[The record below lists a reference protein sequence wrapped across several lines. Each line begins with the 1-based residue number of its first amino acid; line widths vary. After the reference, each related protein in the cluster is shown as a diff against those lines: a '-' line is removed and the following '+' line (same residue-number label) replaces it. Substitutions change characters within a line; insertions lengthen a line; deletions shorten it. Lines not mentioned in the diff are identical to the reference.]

1 MKDIRNSNF
10 EALRIIAILM
20 ITAYHY
26 VVHGVGNMAIGGGN
40 VLYIS
45 SLWGK
50 AGVDIFCLLTGYM
63 LVTKENV
70 NYKRLVNVELQI
82 LFYTFLGLGVGLLLG
97 KSVGIG
103 SLLKTF
109 MPVTFEHYWYMTAY
123 VIVFLLSPYFN
134 TLIKTFDK
142 KTFERLL
149 IIFFVVWCIIPFFTL
164 RENNGLF
171 WSQLIWFVVMYFTGA
186 YIRLMEPRFTKR
198 FYIHILWISNVLLV
212 LSVISI
218 GWLAGYNERFAHY
231 IVYFRWSNSPL
242 IVMICVAMMRL
253 AAMAKFRS
261 VGWINFLASLVLGIY
276 LFQENI
282 FFQEICWH
290 DWFNN
295 SIPST
300 VFLQIIHVIT
310 SVACVCVLGGLIEFL
325 RIQLFKLLRLSK

>member
-1 MKDIRNSNF
+1 MQETRNSNF
-10 EALRIIAILM
+10 EVLRLIAILM

-26 VVHGVGNMAIGGGN
+26 VVHGISDMVIGGGN
-40 VLYIS
+40 VLYVS

-50 AGVDIFCLLTGYM
+50 AGVNLFCILTGYL
-63 LVTKENV
+63 LVNKDVV
-70 NYKRLVNVELQI
+70 NYKRLKNIEFQI
-82 LFYTFLGLGVGLLLG
+82 LFYTLLGLGVGLFLG
-97 KSVGIG
+97 KYIG
-103 SLLKTF
+103 FGVLLQTF
-109 MPVTFEHYWYMTAY
+109 MPVTFGHYWYMTAY
-123 VIVFLLSPYFN
+123 VIIFLLSPYFN

-149 IIFFVVWCIIPFFTL
+149 VIFFVVWCVIPFFTL
-164 RENNGLF
+164 RENKGMF
-171 WSQLIWFVVMYFTGA
+171 WTQLVWFVVMYFTGA
-186 YIRLMEPRFTKR
+186 YIKLMEPRFTKQ
-198 FYIHILWISNVLLV
+198 FYIHAWWISNIILV
-212 LSVISI
+212 TSVFIIGFSGINNYLSDYVD
-218 GWLAGYNERFAHY
+218 Y
-231 IVYFRWSNSPL
+231 VRWSNSPL
-242 IVMICVAMMRL
+242 IVIMCVAMMRL

-300 VFLQIIHVIT
+300 VFQQIIHVIT

-325 RIQLFKLLRLSK
+325 RILLFKLLRLSK